1 MRLMHFAVLLVVGS
15 GCVWNT
21 AHAARPA
28 AVVPSSPSTVLERLP
43 PGYARQRVAPDVVPP
58 VSYAANLLEM
68 SARTGD
74 ARLAS
79 RAEGILARYP
89 AASGDRGLIHAR
101 AFAAQHRHDFKEA
114 LAQLDGLIKSDP
126 RDTAAR
132 ASRAQILLV
141 QGRLDR
147 AGTDCGALA
156 LSDAARSLTCLA
168 ALAMARGDNAA
179 AVTLLDR
186 WFQSPPADPA
196 LQRHAAV
203 MRAEAAA
210 RAGEV
215 AVADG
220 WFKRALAMA
229 PQDVRTLAPYAR
241 HLRATVR
248 PGQVAAL
255 LADGP
260 DTDGLHLQRAL
271 AAQEAGQPDAPRLAA
286 AQARRY
292 ALAERTGAEPEL
304 REQAEFVLVH
314 GGDPARALDIALRNF
329 KDQRDVEDV
338 EILRRAA
345 RAAKRPQA
353 LAPMEQWAA
362 AQRITLPPL
371 VAQEVR

>member
-1 MRLMHFAVLLVVGS
+1 M
-15 GCVWNT
+15 
-21 AHAARPA
+21 
-28 AVVPSSPSTVLERLP
+28 
-43 PGYARQRVAPDVVPP
+43 
-58 VSYAANLLEM
+58 
-68 SARTGD
+68 
-74 ARLAS
+74 
-79 RAEGILARYP
+79 
-89 AASGDRGLIHAR
+89 
-101 AFAAQHRHDFKEA
+101 
-114 LAQLDGLIKSDP
+114 
-126 RDTAAR
+126 
-132 ASRAQILLV
+132 
-141 QGRLDR
+141 
-147 AGTDCGALA
+147 
-156 LSDAARSLTCLA
+156 
-168 ALAMARGDNAA
+168 
-179 AVTLLDR
+179 LDR

-215 AVADG
+215 AIADG
-220 WFKRALAMA
+220 WFKRALAMV

-241 HLRATVR
+241 HLRATGR

-271 AAQEAGQPDAPRLAA
+271 AAHEAGQPDAPRLAA

-362 AQRITLPPL
+362 AQRIALPPL
-371 VAQEVR
+371 AAQEVR